1 MTHDLLLGE
10 HDPYQVSIGE
20 WYDVLF
26 RQRLG
31 LLPVGG
37 RGLRTDK
44 KRAAGH
50 ANRPSIYQQLAT
62 NNPLDRIDRQLI
74 P

>member
-20 WYDVLF
+20 RYDVLL
-26 RQRLG
+26 RQRMELP
-31 LLPVGG
+31 PVGG
-37 RGLRTDK
+37 RDLRTDK
-44 KRAAGH
+44 KRAAGR
-50 ANRPSIYQQLAT
+50 ANRPSIYKQLAT